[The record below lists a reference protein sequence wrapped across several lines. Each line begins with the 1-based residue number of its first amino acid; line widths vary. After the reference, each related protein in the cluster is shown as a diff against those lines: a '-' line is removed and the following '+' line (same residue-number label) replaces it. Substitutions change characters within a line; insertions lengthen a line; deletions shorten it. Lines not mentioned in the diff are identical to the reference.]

1 MNIQVHQ
8 VQQILESELENTCV
22 ILQHSF
28 LLLLLKQTVYN
39 ECTNI
44 PLPALVTRQSIAHR
58 GHQSASYA
66 GTTQHQTE
74 GIVLYGC

>member
-1 MNIQVHQ
+1 
-8 VQQILESELENTCV
+8 
-22 ILQHSF
+22 
-28 LLLLLKQTVYN
+28 VYN